1 MDFFKELLI
10 IESEQSSQK
19 EINYVIELINKL
31 YTEWKALGRRKNAVD
46 IITTTANKLSTIDPS
61 IVDKL
66 HDATRIKLASLI
78 VRCFDIPYWKDVY
91 EREKLYK
98 KLINIIKTIENIS
111 PNVSSG
117 GMVKDIIMTRLSS
130 AISNKSE
137 NKSVFVAY
145 EPTSKS
151 YLKYIF
157 GNEIPE
163 KIYKMQS
170 LGLPLEFDQLISI
183 LEINHNKAVNYSM
196 EN

>member
-19 EINYVIELINKL
+19 EIDYVIGLINKL

-66 HDATRIKLASLI
+66 HEATRIKLAALI
-78 VRCFDIPYWKDVY
+78 IRCFDIPYWKDVY

-98 KLINIIKTIENIS
+98 KLINIIKTVENVS
-111 PNVSSG
+111 PNVTSG

-137 NKSVFVAY
+137 NKSVFVTY

-170 LGLPLEFDQLISI
+170 LGLPLEFDQLVSI

-196 EN
+196 ED

>member
-19 EINYVIELINKL
+19 EIDYVIGLINKL

-66 HDATRIKLASLI
+66 HEATHIKLAALI

-98 KLINIIKTIENIS
+98 KLINIIKTVENVS
-111 PNVSSG
+111 PNVTSG

-137 NKSVFVAY
+137 NKSVFVTY

-170 LGLPLEFDQLISI
+170 LGLPLEFDQLVSI

-196 EN
+196 ED